1 MIKFIIN
8 LVISG
13 SAVAIAAYFTPGV
26 MVDSVTT
33 AILVAGVLWF
43 ANATI
48 GTLLRIITFPLNILS
63 FWLMSGLIS
72 LIIILITD
80 HYIPWLSIANWSSAL
95 LFSFVLSL
103 VNRILS
109 LFKQ

>member
-33 AILVAGVLWF
+33 AILVAGVL
-43 ANATI
+43 
-48 GTLLRIITFPLNILS
+48 
-63 FWLMSGLIS
+63 
-72 LIIILITD
+72 
-80 HYIPWLSIANWSSAL
+80 
-95 LFSFVLSL
+95 
-103 VNRILS
+103 
-109 LFKQ
+109 